1 MQAVILAGGLGTRLR
16 PLTETTPK
24 PLLPLLNK
32 PLVLHIIDALP
43 KNIKEVILAVNYKKE
58 LLEEYFQTHDVG
70 RNVKVI
76 SEPVPLGTGGAIKNV
91 EKYVN
96 GSFVAFNGDAISSI
110 NVRDIIEY
118 HKKKKGIG
126 TIALWKVKDVSHF
139 GVVELKGDRILSF
152 KEKPKPDEAPSDLIN
167 AGVYV
172 LETEIFDYI
181 EPNKTVSIEK
191 EVFPKIIG
199 KGLYGFSFKGY
210 WIDVGRPETYL
221 EAQRILLDN
230 MRKKCKNERRI
241 DKNKNKDI
249 NKNINKNTNKSIN
262 KDINKKFSS
271 MCMGNNCSISKKA
284 KIGQHV
290 CIGDNVAIGEDVRIK
305 NSAIMNRT
313 KIGDNVSI
321 TDSIIGFSC
330 ALKENAVIKSGCVLG
345 DECVIAEGVI
355 LKPNAK
361 VQPKERVCK

>member
-58 LLEEYFQTHDVG
+58 LLEEYFQAHDVG
-70 RNVKVI
+70 REVKVI

-96 GSFVAFNGDAISSI
+96 DSFVAFNGDAISSI
-110 NVRDIIEY
+110 NIKDIIEF

-126 TIALWKVKDVSHF
+126 TIALWKVEDVSHF

-172 LETEIFDYI
+172 LETEIFDHI

-191 EVFPKIIG
+191 EVFPKVID

-230 MRKKCKNERRI
+230 KR
-241 DKNKNKDI
+241 
-249 NKNINKNTNKSIN
+249 NKNINKKY
-262 KDINKKFSS
+262 INKKFKSVL
-271 MCMGNNCSISKKA
+271 MGKNCQISDKA
-284 KIGQHV
+284 GIGKYV
-290 CIGDNVAIGEDVRIK
+290 CIGDNVSMGEDVKIK
-305 NSAIMNRT
+305 NSAIMSGT

-321 TDSIIGFSC
+321 YDSIVGFSC
-330 ALKENAVIKSGCVLG
+330 VLKEDAVITGGCVLG
-345 DECVIAEGVI
+345 DECVIEKGVV
-355 LKPNAK
+355 LKPNTR
-361 VQPKERVCK
+361 VQPRERVCG

>member
-58 LLEEYFQTHDVG
+58 LLEEYFQAHDVG
-70 RNVKVI
+70 RDIKVI
-76 SEPVPLGTGGAIKNV
+76 SEPVPLGTGGAIKNI

-96 GSFVAFNGDAISSI
+96 DSFVAFNGDAISSI
-110 NVRDIIEY
+110 NVKDIIEFHKTKNGKDIIKY
-118 HKKKKGIG
+118 HKKKKCIG
-126 TIALWKVKDVSHF
+126 TIALWKVEDVSHF
-139 GVVELKGDRILSF
+139 GVVELKNYKIKSF
-152 KEKPKPDEAPSDLIN
+152 KEKPKPNESPSNLIN

-191 EVFPKIIG
+191 EVFPKIID

-230 MRKKCKNERRI
+230 KR
-241 DKNKNKDI
+241 
-249 NKNINKNTNKSIN
+249 NKNINKKY
-262 KDINKKFSS
+262 INKKFKSVL
-271 MCMGNNCSISKKA
+271 MGKNCQIPDKA
-284 KIGQHV
+284 GIGKYV
-290 CIGDNVAIGEDVRIK
+290 CIGDNVSMGEDVKIK
-305 NSAIMNRT
+305 NSAIMNGT
-313 KIGDNVSI
+313 KIGNNATI

-330 ALKENAVIKSGCVLG
+330 VLKENAVIKSGCVLG
-345 DECVIAEGVI
+345 DGCVVEKDVE
-355 LKPNAK
+355 LKSNTN
-361 VQPKERVCK
+361 VQPKERVCG